1 MPLDQAH
8 NIISLQKL
16 QDPNRV
22 LFIVG
27 PTASGKTGL
36 SLQIAKL
43 CPSIIISADS
53 RQIYKYMDIGTAK
66 EQPRPGLKQP
76 QPASEQSR
84 PGLKRTQPAS
94 EPTPKDT
101 THQAQTVTDLESQ
114 KQLQPYPIQGIQH
127 YLLDIVLP
135 TDRYT
140 VFDFKQDAEQIIQD
154 HIGKQKVIVCGG
166 TGLYVDS
173 LINNYQMS
181 TQKSEDVQVKQQ
193 LETEYQNLIKQ
204 TDEHSAKQKMF
215 QKLQELDPERARDF
229 HPHNIYSVIR
239 EIEFL
244 LTNQSSKNQTAR
256 KSKPDFEYDILLLW
270 PDRETLYTRIN
281 HRIDQQITQGL
292 EQETQTLH
300 QMFPGASTAL
310 SSLGYKQVQT
320 YLQNPTQKQEQIE
333 LFKKLTRNYAK
344 RQYTWFRR
352 YQEQSTT
359 ISHPQDFLTHL
370 THESNR

>member
-1 MPLDQAH
+1 MPLDQSQ
-8 NIISLQKL
+8 NMISLQKL

-43 CPSIIISADS
+43 SPSIIISADS

-76 QPASEQSR
+76 QPVS
-84 PGLKRTQPAS
+84 K
-94 EPTPKDT
+94 PTP
-101 THQAQTVTDLESQ
+101 EGSIQ

-127 YLLDIVLP
+127 YLLDVVLP

-140 VFDFKQDAEQIIQD
+140 MFDFKQDADQIIQD

-181 TQKSEDVQVKQQ
+181 TQKSEDIQIKQQ

-215 QKLQELDPERARDF
+215 QKLQELDAERAQDF

-244 LTNQSSKNQTAR
+244 LTNQVSKSQAAQTA
-256 KSKPDFEYDILLLW
+256 KPDFEYDILLLW
-270 PDRETLYTRIN
+270 PDRQALYDRIDQ
-281 HRIDQQITQGL
+281 RIDQQIEQGL
-292 EQETQTLH
+292 EQETQALH
-300 QMFPGASTAL
+300 QMFPTATTAL

-352 YQEQSTT
+352 YQEQSTI

-370 THESNR
+370 TNESKG